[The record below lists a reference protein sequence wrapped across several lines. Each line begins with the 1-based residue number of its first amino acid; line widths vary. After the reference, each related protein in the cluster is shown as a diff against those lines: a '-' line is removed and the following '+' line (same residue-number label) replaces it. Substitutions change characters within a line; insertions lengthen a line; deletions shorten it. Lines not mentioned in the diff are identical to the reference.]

1 MSFEA
6 DVMANAVDIQNTA
19 IFVAWKQGADPH
31 YARTSGPELYFENV
45 ANEFRPYSQM
55 PDPAAYDHML
65 ADLEQVLH
73 KLSSGLLSQDPIEHE
88 SYFANGNLD
97 EISGASDF
105 LDKWHGGAAEA
116 FKDTFIDWFP
126 SVVKNQFIVAAT
138 VRSALRAY
146 QHMWSSARTDLL
158 EIQKQTLAALEAHPC
173 CSQNDW
179 QITFTVIE
187 AVATIAAVPIA
198 AVDPPLGVE
207 LAVAGVAATAGA
219 AANWPHDSESPQ
231 QNTSQLAWQVIDDM
245 NRALDRLRH
254 EIAATE
260 QKITTVLD
268 RNNAYVDAN
277 LRSFVNPRPQLAGA
291 TASTITQFM
300 GFAS

>member
-1 MSFEA
+1 
-6 DVMANAVDIQNTA
+6 MANAVDIQNTA
-19 IFVAWKQGADPH
+19 INVAFRQGADEH
-31 YARTSGPELYFENV
+31 YARTSGPELYFEDL
-45 ANEFRPYSQM
+45 ANGFRPYSQM
-55 PDPAAYDHML
+55 PDPAGYDDML
-65 ADLEQVLH
+65 ADLDQVLH
-73 KLSSGLLSQDPIEHE
+73 KLSSGLQSQDPIEHE
-88 SYFANGNLD
+88 NYFANGNLD

-126 SVVKNQFIVAAT
+126 SVVKNQFIIAST

-146 QHMWSSARTDLL
+146 QYMWTSARKDLL
-158 EIQKQTLAALEAHPC
+158 EIQKQTLAALEMRSC
-173 CSQNDW
+173 CSQDDW
-179 QITFTVIE
+179 QIVFTVLE

-207 LAVAGVAATAGA
+207 LAVAAVAASAGA
-219 AANWPHDSESPQ
+219 AGNWPHPSESPQ

-245 NRALDRLRH
+245 NTALSRLRN
-254 EIAATE
+254 EISVTE
-260 QKITTVLD
+260 QKITSALD
-268 RNNAYVDAN
+268 TNNAYIDAN

-291 TASTITQFM
+291 TAATITQYM